1 MMTPTL
7 QAAMNI
13 MIAALGGAAV
23 GVERE
28 RSGHASGPNAHFA
41 GVRTFTLL
49 GGLAGTAGW
58 LWSINLQLP
67 AVVLLA
73 GATALV
79 IVAYAAVSPREL
91 DGTTEVA
98 ALVVLAAGVGSGTGH
113 LGLASG
119 VIALTTLILVEKSRL
134 HAMVAG
140 IDDAG
145 LRAGLRFAVMAVVV
159 LPLLPKGP
167 YGPFGGIRPQEL
179 WLMVLLFS
187 GLSFAGYVAR
197 RLVGAERGYL
207 VAGLLGG
214 IISSTSV
221 AFSFARTSRDEQ
233 ESGVPLAL
241 GVIGACTVMYVR
253 IMIAVGALNPAL
265 AIPLLPYLAAP
276 FLVGIL
282 AIMLGLK
289 GRIEVARPLE
299 PSRNPLQFVTAL
311 QMAGI
316 FQVVLFAVHVA
327 HNVWGQ
333 TGVLVS
339 GAVLGL
345 ADADALVISMVKAA
359 PTEVTLETAA
369 LAIAI
374 GALSNTLMKLTLGLA
389 LGRSQFR
396 RQLAA
401 GLIAAALVSAVM
413 IVSLR

>member
-1 MMTPTL
+1 MTPTF
-7 QAAMNI
+7 QAAINI
-13 MIAALGGAAV
+13 LIAALGGAAV

-58 LWSINLQLP
+58 LWTINMQLP

-73 GATALV
+73 GATSLV
-79 IVAYAAVSPREL
+79 IVAYAAVSQREL

-98 ALVVLAAGVGSGTGH
+98 ALVVLAAGVAAGTGH
-113 LGLASG
+113 RGLSSG
-119 VIALTTLILVEKSRL
+119 IIAVTTLILVEKSRM
-134 HAMVAG
+134 HAVVTS

-145 LRAGLRFAVMAVVV
+145 LRAGLRFAVMAVVI

-167 YGPFGGIRPQEL
+167 YGPWGGIRPQEL
-179 WLMVLLFS
+179 WLMVLFFS

-197 RLVGAERGYL
+197 RLAGAERGYL

-221 AFSFARTSRDEQ
+221 AFSFARASRDDRQ
-233 ESGVPLAL
+233 SGVPLAL

-253 IMIAVGALNPAL
+253 IMIATGVLNPAL
-265 AIPLLPYLAAP
+265 ATPLLPYVVAP

-282 AIMLGLK
+282 AIMLGMK
-289 GRIEVARPLE
+289 GPQGESHPTQP
-299 PSRNPLQFVTAL
+299 PSNPLQFVTAL

-316 FQVVLFAVHVA
+316 FQVVIFVVHVA
-327 HNVWGQ
+327 HNMWGQ
-333 TGVLVS
+333 TGVLMS

-345 ADADALVISMVKAA
+345 ADVDALVISMIKAA
-359 PTEVTLETAA
+359 PAEVTLATAA
-369 LAIAI
+369 GAIAI
-374 GALSNTLMKLTLGLA
+374 GALTNTLMKLALGLA
-389 LGRSQFR
+389 LGRAPFR
-396 RQLAA
+396 RQLAS
-401 GLIAAALVSAVM
+401 GLVASAIASAVT
-413 IVSLR
+413 IVWLR

>member
-1 MMTPTL
+1 MTPTL

-41 GVRTFTLL
+41 GVRTFTML

-58 LWSINLQLP
+58 LWNINLQLP
-67 AVVLLA
+67 AVVLLV

-79 IVAYAAVSPREL
+79 VVAYAAVSQREL

-98 ALVVLAAGVGSGTGH
+98 ALVVLAAGLGSGTGH

-134 HAMVAG
+134 HAIVAS

-167 YGPFGGIRPQEL
+167 YGPFGGVRPQEL
-179 WLMVLLFS
+179 WLMVLFFS

-197 RLVGAERGYL
+197 RLAGAERGYL

-221 AFSFARTSRDEQ
+221 AFSFARASRDEQ

-253 IMIAVGALNPAL
+253 VMIAIGALNPAL
-265 AIPLLPYLAAP
+265 VTPLLPYLAAP

-282 AIMLGLK
+282 AIMLGMR
-289 GRIEVARPLE
+289 GRQEMPRPLK
-299 PSRNPLQFVTAL
+299 PPANPLQFVTAL

-333 TGVLVS
+333 AGVLAS

-345 ADADALVISMVKAA
+345 ADMDALVISMIKSA
-359 PTEVTLETAA
+359 PVEVSLGTAA
-369 LAIAI
+369 QAIAI

-389 LGRSQFR
+389 LGRAPFR
-396 RQLAA
+396 RQLAG
-401 GLIAAALVSAVM
+401 GLIASALASAVM
-413 IVSLR
+413 LAWLR